1 MARIRLRYVQGF
13 VAHGRAY
20 YYFRK
25 PGCARIPLPGSP
37 FSDEFMAAYR
47 AALVAA
53 DAPPTDIGAK
63 RNAPG
68 TIAALVA
75 AYAGSDGFRNLATET
90 RRNRWVILRRFG
102 DEHGDKRVAMLKREH
117 VEAMLRNKRP
127 FPRQNFLKA
136 LRPLLQFAVSL
147 GWCKEDPTREL
158 RATAKRGPGFRP
170 WGEEQIEAFRARH
183 SLGSRARLALELLLG
198 TAQRRADAVRMG
210 PQHVREREVD
220 GELQRFLY
228 VKQQK
233 TGVELE
239 LPILPEVQAALD
251 ATPSGHLT
259 FLTTKSGKP
268 FSSAGLGD
276 WFRDRCN
283 EAGLQG
289 FSAHGL
295 RHTACTRLA
304 NTGAT
309 GHEIAAWS
317 GHGGLRE
324 VSRYTRSAD
333 QRTLAHAAA
342 IKLATSL
349 SKPANPFDKSRKKLS
364 TNKG

>member
-1 MARIRLRYVQGF
+1 MASIRLRFVQGF
-13 VAHGRAY
+13 VAHGKAY

-25 PGCARIPLPGSP
+25 PGCARVKLPGSP
-37 FSDEFMAAYR
+37 FSDEFMAAYQ
-47 AALVAA
+47 AALVA
-53 DAPPTDIGAK
+53 DAPTDIGAK

-75 AYAGSDGFRNLATET
+75 AYASADAFRDLATET
-90 RRNRWVILRRFG
+90 QRNRWMILRRFG

-136 LRPLLQFAVSL
+136 LRPLLQFAVSI

-158 RATAKRGPGFRP
+158 RATVKRGPGFRP
-170 WGEEQIEAFRARH
+170 WGEEQVQAFRAH
-183 SLGSRARLALELLLG
+183 HPLGSRARLALELLLG
-198 TAQRRADAVRMG
+198 TVQRRADVVRMG
-210 PQHVREREVD
+210 PQHVRD
-220 GELQRFLY
+220 GFLH

-233 TGVELE
+233 TGVELQLE
-239 LPILPEVQAALD
+239 ILPELQAALD

-259 FLTTKSGKP
+259 FLITKSGKP
-268 FSSAGLGD
+268 FSAAGFGE
-276 WFRDRCN
+276 WFRDRCD

-295 RHTACTRLA
+295 RHTGCTRMA
-304 NTGAT
+304 DAGCT

-317 GHGGLRE
+317 GHRTLRE
-324 VSRYTRSAD
+324 VSRYTQKAD
-333 QRTLAHAAA
+333 QRVLAHAAKT
-342 IKLATSL
+342 KLATSL
-349 SKPANPFDKSRKKLS
+349 SKPASLFDKSGKKVS

>member
-1 MARIRLRYVQGF
+1 MARIRLRFVQGF
-13 VAHGRAY
+13 VAHGKPY

-25 PGCARIPLPGSP
+25 PGCARVKLPGSP
-37 FSDEFMAAYR
+37 FSEQFMAAYQ
-47 AALVAA
+47 AALAA
-53 DAPPTDIGAK
+53 DAPPSDIGAK

-75 AYAGSDGFRNLATET
+75 AYAGSDGFRDLATET

-136 LRPLLQFAVSL
+136 LRPLLQFAVL
-147 GWCKEDPTREL
+147 IGWCKDDPTREI

-170 WGEEQIEAFRARH
+170 WGGEQIAAFRSRH
-183 SLGSRARLALELLLG
+183 PLGSRARLAFELLLG
-198 TAQRRADAVRMG
+198 SAQRRSDVVRMG
-210 PQHVREREVD
+210 PQYVRDGLLHVT
-220 GELQRFLY
+220 
-228 VKQQK
+228 QQK
-233 TGVELE
+233 TSAELAI
-239 LPILPEVQAALD
+239 PILPELQAALD
-251 ATPSGHLT
+251 ATPCGHLT

-268 FSSAGLGD
+268 FNAAGFGD

-295 RHTACTRLA
+295 RHTACARLA
-304 NTGAT
+304 NAGAT

-317 GHGGLRE
+317 GHRTLRE
-324 VSRYTRSAD
+324 VSRYTQSAD
-333 QRTLAHAAA
+333 QRVLARAAE
-342 IKLATSL
+342 IKLATAL
-349 SKPANPFDKSRKKLS
+349 SKPASLFDKSGKKVS